1 MFFVVSSFAK
11 NIPGTSKSKF
21 DNLSKLAKVALCII
35 QNNAEEEPI
44 LSKLRKILTL
54 QRANLEFDSTRAS
67 IFNQLNR
74 HHGEWCCQY
83 QSSENVI
90 SRSKKVTLFMFFI
103 VLHSS
108 TTNKK

>member
-1 MFFVVSSFAK
+1 MWYHLFQN

-54 QRANLEFDSTRAS
+54 QRASLEFDSTRAS
-67 IFNQLNR
+67 IFKFQLNR
-74 HHGEWCCQY
+74 DQGEWCCQY

-90 SRSKKVTLFMFFI
+90 SRSKKVT
-103 VLHSS
+103 
-108 TTNKK
+108 